1 MVHDTDDNLI
11 RLHEQRM
18 GGIEKWCAKLENK
31 VDKIPWIL
39 FFAIFNVCLTLVAIV
54 VKLK

>member
-1 MVHDTDDNLI
+1 MTHDIDDNLV

-18 GGIEKWCAKLENK
+18 AGTEAWCDKLEKK

-39 FFAIFNVCLTLVAIV
+39 FFAVFNVCLTMVTIF
-54 VKLK
+54 LKWR

>member
-1 MVHDTDDNLI
+1 MVHEGNDNLV

-18 GGIEKWCAKLENK
+18 AGTEAWCDKLEKK

-39 FFAIFNVCLTLVAIV
+39 FVVVVNVGLTLITILM
-54 VKLK
+54 KWK